1 MQIPKLQIGNI
12 ISEVPIVQGGMGV
25 RVSLSSLA
33 ASVAN
38 EGGIGTI
45 SSIAL
50 GDINASRGEYEKD
63 SREAL
68 IREIRKAK
76 KLTNGILAVNVM
88 EALSNARDLI
98 KTAAKEGIK
107 MIVVGA
113 GLPLR
118 LPAIVED
125 DSVNLVPII
134 SSGRAASLILR
145 SWDRRYG
152 RTVDGFILEGPLA
165 GGHLGFSNEQL
176 DNINDYSLDKLLP
189 DVLNAIKSYEE
200 KYDKKI
206 PIIVGGG
213 IFDGKDIA
221 RMLNL
226 GASGVQLGTRFVCT
240 DECNV
245 SPEFKQAYIE
255 ASEDDIEII
264 KSPVGM
270 PGRAIKN
277 KFIKRV
283 ENNGKLHIKCQY
295 KCLSACDIVKAKYCI
310 AKALLNSWAGDVD
323 NGLIFCGQNAHRI
336 NKIVSVKELFSE
348 LCTELKAA

>member
-1 MQIPKLQIGNI
+1 MNIPKLKIGNI
-12 ISEVPIVQGGMGV
+12 MSRIPIVQGGMGV

-33 ASVAN
+33 AAVAN

-50 GDINASRGEYEKD
+50 GDINATKGEYGKS
-63 SREAL
+63 SRDAL

-88 EALSNARDLI
+88 EALSNAKDLI
-98 KTAAKEGIK
+98 HTAVKEGIK

-118 LPAIVED
+118 LPEIVND
-125 DSVNLVPII
+125 DSVSLVPIV

-145 SWDRRYG
+145 SWDKRYG
-152 RTVDGFILEGPLA
+152 KTVDGFILEGPLA

-176 DNINDYSLDKLLP
+176 DNINDYSLEKLLL
-189 DVLNAIKSYEE
+189 DVLSVVKSYEE
-200 KYDKKI
+200 KYEKKI

-221 RMLNL
+221 RMLQL
-226 GASGVQLGTRFVCT
+226 GASGVQMGTRFVCT
-240 DECNV
+240 DECHV
-245 SPEFKQAYIE
+245 SPEFKQAYLE
-255 ASEDDIEII
+255 ATEKDIEII

-277 KFIKRV
+277 AFLKRI
-283 ENNGKLHIKCQY
+283 ENNGKMRIKCQY
-295 KCLSACDIVKAKYCI
+295 KCLSVCNIDKAKYCI

-336 NKIVSVKELFSE
+336 KTIITVKELFSE
-348 LCTELKAA
+348 LCAELKAA

>member
-1 MQIPKLQIGNI
+1 MNIPKLNIGNI
-12 ISEVPIVQGGMGV
+12 TSKVPIVQGGMGV
-25 RVSLSSLA
+25 RVSLSPLA
-33 ASVAN
+33 AAVAN

-50 GDINASRGEYEKD
+50 GDINASKNDYVKI
-63 SREAL
+63 SCEAL
-68 IREIRKAK
+68 IREIRKAQSMTK
-76 KLTNGILAVNVM
+76 GILAVNVM
-88 EALSNARDLI
+88 EALSNAKDLI
-98 KTAAKEGIK
+98 KAAVKGGIK

-113 GLPLR
+113 GLPLK

-125 DSVNLVPII
+125 DSVNLVPIV
-134 SSGRAASLILR
+134 SSGRAAGLILR
-145 SWDRRYG
+145 SWDRRYQ
-152 RTVDGFILEGPLA
+152 RTADAFILEGPLA

-176 DNINDYSLDKLLP
+176 DHIDEYSLEKLLP
-189 DVLNAIKSYEE
+189 DVLSAVKIYED

-206 PIIVGGG
+206 PIIAGGG
-213 IFDGKDIA
+213 IYDGKDIA
-221 RMLNL
+221 RMLSM
-226 GASGVQLGTRFVCT
+226 GASGVQMGTRFVCT

-245 SPEFKQAYIE
+245 SPEFKQAYLD
-255 ASEDDIEII
+255 ASEQDIAII

-277 KFIKRV
+277 KFLKEL
-283 ENNGKLHIKCQY
+283 ENNGKLRIKCQY
-295 KCLSACDIVKAKYCI
+295 RCLSACNIEKAKYCI

-323 NGLIFCGQNAHRI
+323 NGLIFCGQNAYRI